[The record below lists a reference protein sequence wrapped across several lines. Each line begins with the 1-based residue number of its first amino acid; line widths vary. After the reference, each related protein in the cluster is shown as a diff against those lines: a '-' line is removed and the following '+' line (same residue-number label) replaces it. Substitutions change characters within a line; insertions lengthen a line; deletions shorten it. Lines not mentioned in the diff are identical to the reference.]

1 MSIWTRIS
9 AALAALAKGEGLSA
23 VFDHLRAAP
32 DPERSVGFTI
42 AVIAL
47 GAKLA
52 KADGQVTKDEVSAFR
67 RVFTLPPGEEA
78 NAARVFNLARQ
89 DVAGFDTYA
98 RKIAAMFTDKAHPD
112 NRALFIDL
120 IEGLFHIALADD
132 ILHEDEDA
140 FLAHT
145 AEIFG
150 LDARCYRAIRARLV
164 EGTTRDPYDLLG
176 LPHEASLEEGRLD
189 EERRLLYVG
198 ITRAKEQ
205 LWLSHSREAQRW
217 GTKLRLTPSRF
228 LDELPD
234 DEIQRDGADPVADA
248 TRKQERASAGFAA
261 IKAMLEG

>member
-9 AALAALAKGEGLSA
+9 AAVASLTKGEALSV
-23 VFDHLRAAP
+23 VFDHLRGAP

-52 KADGQVTKDEVSAFR
+52 KADGEVSRDEVSAFR
-67 RVFTLPPGEEA
+67 RVFTLPAGEER

-89 DVAGFDTYA
+89 DVAGFDVYA

-120 IEGLFHIALADD
+120 IEGLFHVALADD

-150 LDARCYRAIRARLV
+150 LDERCYRTIRARLV
-164 EGTTRDPYDLLG
+164 DGAARDPYDLLG
-176 LPHEASLEEGRLD
+176 VPKGATLADIRRAWKQAVRENHPDAMIARGVPPEAVVLAQ
-189 EERRLLYVG
+189 RRL
-198 ITRAKEQ
+198 IAINAAWED
-205 LWLSHSREAQRW
+205 
-217 GTKLRLTPSRF
+217 LRNR
-228 LDELPD
+228 
-234 DEIQRDGADPVADA
+234 VAA
-248 TRKQERASAGFAA
+248 
-261 IKAMLEG
+261 

>member
-9 AALAALAKGEGLSA
+9 AAVASLTKGEPLSV
-23 VFDHLRAAP
+23 VFDHLRGAP

-52 KADGQVTKDEVSAFR
+52 KADGAVSRDEVSAFR
-67 RVFTLPPGEEA
+67 RVFTLPAGEER

-89 DVAGFDTYA
+89 DVAGFDAYA
-98 RKIAAMFTDKAHPD
+98 RKIASMFTDKDHPD

-164 EGTTRDPYDLLG
+164 DGASRDPYDLLG
-176 LPHEASLEEGRLD
+176 VPHDASLADIRAAWKTAVRENHPDAMIARGVPPEAVVLA
-189 EERRLLYVG
+189 ERRL
-198 ITRAKEQ
+198 IAINAAWED
-205 LWLSHSREAQRW
+205 
-217 GTKLRLTPSRF
+217 LRDR
-228 LDELPD
+228 
-234 DEIQRDGADPVADA
+234 VAA
-248 TRKQERASAGFAA
+248 
-261 IKAMLEG
+261 

>member
-1 MSIWTRIS
+1 MSIWTRIT
-9 AALAALAKGEGLSA
+9 AALAALAKGDGLSV
-23 VFDHLRAAP
+23 VFDRLRGAP

-67 RVFTLPPGEEA
+67 RVFTLPPGEER

-89 DVAGFDTYA
+89 DVAGFDAYA
-98 RKIAAMFTDKAHPD
+98 HKIVAMFRDKAHPD

-132 ILHEDEDA
+132 ILHDDEEA

-150 LDARCYRAIRARLV
+150 LDDRCYRTIRARLV
-164 EGTTRDPYDLLG
+164 DGARRDPFEVLG
-176 LPHEASLEEGRLD
+176 VTHSDALPTIRAAWRQAVKENHPDAMIARGVPPEAVVLA
-189 EERRLLYVG
+189 ERRL
-198 ITRAKEQ
+198 IAIN
-205 LWLSHSREAQRW
+205 EAW
-217 GTKLRLTPSRF
+217 
-228 LDELPD
+228 
-234 DEIQRDGADPVADA
+234 DEIQ
-248 TRKQERASAGFAA
+248 ERLAA
-261 IKAMLEG
+261 